1 MLLIALWFLQVCF
14 VRLYRKSG
22 ASAGEIEIMCDL
34 ATGVTVLTSDPIL
47 WQSSKMLKRMAAKGE
62 ALSGKRRKSNFAAV
76 HRVLVD
82 GRLAKEVD
90 LKSPRKTS
98 L

>member
-22 ASAGEIEIMCDL
+22 ASTGEVEIMCDL

-47 WQSSKMLKRMAAKGE
+47 WQNSKMLKRTAE
-62 ALSGKRRKSNFAAV
+62 ESESLSGKRRKSNFAAV
-76 HRVLVD
+76 HRALVD
-82 GRLAKEVD
+82 GSTAKAVD
-90 LKSPRKTS
+90 LKSLRQTN